1 MPSVSL
7 MWLDRFTTF
16 VFSITLA
23 FTFCG
28 LFLLPNGK
36 TILSNLL
43 VISIA
48 TGLLNVIIGGERLVG
63 LIDRRLLWVFLG
75 YAIFIFFNRFVHG
88 DQYGV
93 ARNIFYVAIFGF
105 LIPRKKVI
113 LYISQYAVIIGG
125 ICLGAVSAWQHYN
138 GMYRVEG
145 FTNAILFSQAALA
158 LILLNFSLVNTFC
171 KSILSRV
178 LVFLSI
184 SALLYSIY
192 VAQSRGVW
200 LALLALFVFLMLKKS
215 YQKPIKY
222 SFLGILAVTSIML
235 LFQFSAILQQRFNA
249 AVYDINSAQ
258 EGQYATS
265 WGLRFIAWESAWKG
279 FVENPVLGVGT
290 NGFNILK
297 EHQVESGDVSR
308 VILDHPLSHTH
319 NQYMQNLVIRGALG
333 FGALLSMLF
342 LPFLWSMKKNGFISA
357 GTLYPIAFAIFGLS
371 DVPLEQQNVLYMFTI
386 GLIYFW
392 FSADFNS
399 SNKYKDAL

>member
-1 MPSVSL
+1 MPSASL
-7 MWLDRFTTF
+7 MWLDRLTTII
-16 VFSITLA
+16 FSVTLFFA
-23 FTFCG
+23 FCG
-28 LFLLPNGK
+28 LFLLPDGK

-43 VISIA
+43 VISIVI
-48 TGLLNVIIGGERLVG
+48 GLLNFIVGGKRTVG

-93 ARNIFYVAIFGF
+93 ARNIIYVAMFGF

-158 LILLNFSLVNTFC
+158 LVLLNSSLVNTLS

-178 LVFLSI
+178 LVFFSI

-215 YQKPIKY
+215 YQNPIKY
-222 SFLGILAVTSIML
+222 SCLGILMLTSFML
-235 LFQFSAILQQRFNA
+235 FFQSSAILQQRFYE
-249 AVYDINSAQ
+249 AVYDINSAK

-290 NGFNILK
+290 NGFDALK
-297 EHQVESGDVSR
+297 EHQVESGAVSR
-308 VILDHPLSHTH
+308 VILDLPLAHTH

-333 FGALLSMLF
+333 FFALLSILF
-342 LPFLWSMKKNGFISA
+342 LPFLWSIKKNGFISA
-357 GTLYPIAFAIFGLS
+357 STLYPITFAIFGLS

-392 FSADFNS
+392 FGADFNS